1 MSIREVA
8 QQFQEACDGGRGW
21 DVCRE
26 WCHDD
31 ATFAC
36 QCDALG
42 EIQTLAD
49 YVGWAAGLFGPMPE
63 NRCEVR
69 SVGVDEERGIVSLHA
84 VFHGAHTGDGGP
96 VPPTG
101 KTTASDY
108 VYSLSFEGGRIRHMT
123 KIWNDLYALRELGW
137 A

>member
-1 MSIREVA
+1 MSIREIA
-8 QQFQEACDGGRGW
+8 QKFQEACDDGLGW

-36 QCDALG
+36 QCDALK
-42 EIQTLAD
+42 EIKTLAD
-49 YVGWAAGLFGPMPE
+49 YTGWLASLFGPMPE
-63 NRCEVR
+63 NRWEMQ
-69 SVGVDEERGIVSLHA
+69 SVGVDEERGVVSLYA
-84 VFHGAHTGDGGP
+84 VFHGTHTADGGP

-101 KTTASDY
+101 KTTATDY
-108 VYSLSFEGGRIRHMT
+108 VYVLSFDGDRIRHMT